1 MAAHAGQ
8 AMQVELLLVHGGN
21 PTALDLLGHTPE
33 ECARIAGHHQLADRL
48 IECQY
53 ELTDK
58 LSLFVSGRKPMHT
71 IGEHFLVPPGVR
83 YGGCGQWV
91 WFMLYCF
98 SITGPVSDARGKL
111 QEVSVCVAGVSNCV
125 SF

>member
-1 MAAHAGQ
+1 MHVAAHAGQ

-58 LSLFVSGRKPMHT
+58 LSLFVSGRKPMHS

-83 YGGCGQWV
+83 YVGVVCSVVGVVWISVYVCGIIIIIFLLV
-91 WFMLYCF
+91 
-98 SITGPVSDARGKL
+98 
-111 QEVSVCVAGVSNCV
+111 
-125 SF
+125 

>member
-1 MAAHAGQ
+1 M
-8 AMQVELLLVHGGN
+8 HGGN

-58 LSLFVSGRKPMHT
+58 LSLFVSGRKPMHS

-83 YGGCGQWV
+83 YVGVVCSVVGVVWTSVYVCGIIIIIIISLLV
-91 WFMLYCF
+91 
-98 SITGPVSDARGKL
+98 
-111 QEVSVCVAGVSNCV
+111 
-125 SF
+125 